1 MQLCPPFCSSMAKRE
16 LAFCQEVAQRPIL
29 EDVIVDSF
37 VVLLLAVVRW
47 HYGQLA
53 MAEHT
58 AH

>member
-1 MQLCPPFCSSMAKRE
+1 MAKRE

-37 VVLLLAVVRW
+37 VVLCMVRW

-58 AH
+58 AHE